1 MHTRKQTVTVSRRA
15 RSARGFD
22 VREEVPDRGLDE
34 EGTMVEPNK
43 DPARQG
49 KPARVAHA
57 GPVPGRR
64 GRFAAG
70 PRRQVVWKT

>member
-1 MHTRKQTVTVSRRA
+1 MHTRKQTVTVIRRA
-15 RSARGFD
+15 RSAPGFD
-22 VREEVPDRGLDE
+22 VRGDVPDRGLDE
-34 EGTMVEPNK
+34 EGTIVEPNK

-57 GPVPGRR
+57 VPVPGRR
-64 GRFAAG
+64 SRFAAG